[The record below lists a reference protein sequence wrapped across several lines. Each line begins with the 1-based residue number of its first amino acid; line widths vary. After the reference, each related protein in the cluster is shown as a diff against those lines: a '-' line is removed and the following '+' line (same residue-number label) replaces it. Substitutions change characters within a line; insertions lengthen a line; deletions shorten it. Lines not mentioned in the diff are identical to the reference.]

1 MTVPLRQ
8 DSSADESLEQ
18 PIGGWPSVSVIVAT
32 YNRPQLLAITLQSIL
47 DQRYPGHIEIIV
59 VFDKQDPVPPE
70 VTVPEGREL
79 RLLRNDRTPGPAG
92 AYNVGAL
99 AATGRYLALCNDDDE
114 WLPDKLRPQVE
125 ALQRHPDAVLA
136 TCGIYLGDGRSR
148 TRNPTRLP
156 PKEILSIDDLLRTS
170 RNEIHTSTLIVDR
183 GRMLHEVGLVDEA
196 IPGSYGEDYDWLIRA
211 ARLGPVVAVRQPLVR
226 VRWQHSYF
234 ADRWPMI
241 IDSIMYQL
249 DRRPEL
255 KQDPRNLA
263 RLYGRLAFAHAT
275 MGHREEARRWAKMA
289 RGLDWRQSRVYLTY
303 LVSSGLVKPQT
314 VVRLVHAVGRG
325 V

>member
-1 MTVPLRQ
+1 MPASSRQTLPL
-8 DSSADESLEQ
+8 ADAPDPSTD
-18 PIGGWPSVSVIVAT
+18 GWPSVSVVVAT
-32 YNRPQLLAITLQSIL
+32 YNRPQLLASTVQSIL
-47 DQRYPGHIEIIV
+47 DQDYPGPIDVLI
-59 VFDKQDPVPPE
+59 VFDKEDPVRPD
-70 VTVPEGREL
+70 VSVPDGRDL

-92 AYNVGAL
+92 AYNTGAL

-114 WLPDKLRPQVE
+114 WLPEKLRPQIQ
-125 ALQRHPDAVLA
+125 ALRGRPDALLA

-156 PKEILSIDDLLRTS
+156 PKDVLSIDDLLRTS
-170 RNEIHTSTLIVDR
+170 RNEIHTSTLVVDR
-183 GRMLHEVGLVDEA
+183 ERMLGEVGLVDED

-211 ARLGPVVAVRQPLVR
+211 ARRAPVVAVRQPLVR

-234 ADRWPMI
+234 ADRWPTI
-241 IDSIMYQL
+241 IDSILYQL

-255 KQDPRNLA
+255 KQEPKNLA

-275 MGHREEARRWAKMA
+275 LGHRDEARAWSA
-289 RGLDWRQSRVYLTY
+289 RARSLDWRQPRIYLSW
-303 LVSSGLVKPQT
+303 LVSSGLMKPQT

>member
-1 MTVPLRQ
+1 MTVPLRRVRPL
-8 DSSADESLEQ
+8 DDAVEQ
-18 PIGGWPSVSVIVAT
+18 PIGDWPSVSVVVAT
-32 YNRPQLLAITLQSIL
+32 YNRPQLLPITVQSIV

-59 VFDKQDPVPPE
+59 VFDKQDPARPE
-70 VTVPEGREL
+70 VTMSEGREV

-99 AATGRYLALCNDDDE
+99 AATGTYLALCNDDDE
-114 WLPDKLRPQVE
+114 WLPDKVRPQIE
-125 ALQRHPDAVLA
+125 ALRRHPEAMVA
-136 TCGIYLGDGRSR
+136 TCGVYLGDGRSR

-156 PKEILSIDDLLRTS
+156 PREVLSIDDLLRTS
-170 RNEIHTSTLIVDR
+170 RNAIHTSTLIVDR
-183 GRMLHEVGLVDEA
+183 ERMLGEVGLVDEA

-211 ARLGPVVAVRQPLVR
+211 ARRAPVVAVRRPLVR
-226 VRWQHSYF
+226 VRWEHSYF
-234 ADRWPMI
+234 ADRWPTI

-255 KQDPRNLA
+255 KREPKNLA

-275 MGHREEARRWAKMA
+275 LGHRDQARRWAKLA
-289 RGLDWRQSRVYLTY
+289 RRLDWRQSRVYLAY
-303 LVSSGLVKPQT
+303 LVNSGLIKPKT

>member
-8 DSSADESLEQ
+8 VGPADDTAKQ
-18 PIGGWPSVSVIVAT
+18 PIGDWPPVSVVVAT
-32 YNRPQLLAITLQSIL
+32 YNRPQLLPITLQSIV

-59 VFDKQDPVPPE
+59 VFDKQDPVAPE
-70 VTVPEGREL
+70 ITLPEGRQL

-99 AATGRYLALCNDDDE
+99 AATGKYLALCNDDDE
-114 WLPDKLRPQVE
+114 WLPSKLRPQVE
-125 ALQRHPDAVLA
+125 ALQRHPEAMIA
-136 TCGIYLGDGRSR
+136 TCGIYLGDGGSR

-156 PKEILSIDDLLRTS
+156 PKEVLSIDDLLRTS
-170 RNEIHTSTLIVDR
+170 RNAIHTSTLIVDR
-183 GRMLHEVGLVDEA
+183 ERMLRDVGLVDEA

-211 ARLGPVVAVRQPLVR
+211 ARRAPVVAVRQPLVR

-234 ADRWPMI
+234 ADQWPTI

-255 KQDPRNLA
+255 KQDAKNLA
-263 RLYGRLAFAHAT
+263 RLYGRLAFAHAAL
-275 MGHREEARRWAKMA
+275 GHRDDAHRWAKMA
-289 RGLDWRQSRVYLTY
+289 RRLDWRQSRVYLTY

>member
-8 DSSADESLEQ
+8 VGSADDTLEQ
-18 PIGGWPSVSVIVAT
+18 SLDGWPSVSVVVAT
-32 YNRPQLLAITLQSIL
+32 YNRPQLLAITLQSII

-59 VFDKQDPVPPE
+59 VFDKQDPVPPD
-70 VTVPEGREL
+70 VTLPEGREL

-99 AATGRYLALCNDDDE
+99 ASAGRYLALCNDDDE

-125 ALQRHPDAVLA
+125 ALQRHPDAMLA

-156 PKEILSIDDLLRTS
+156 PKEVLSIDDLLRTS

-183 GRMLHEVGLVDEA
+183 ERMLREVGLVDEA

-211 ARLGPVVAVRQPLVR
+211 ARLAPVVAVRQPLVR

-234 ADRWPMI
+234 ADRWPTI

-255 KQDPRNLA
+255 KQDPKNLA
-263 RLYGRLAFAHAT
+263 RLYARLAFGHAT
-275 MGHREEARRWAKMA
+275 LGHRDEARRWGKMA
-289 RGLDWRQSRVYLTY
+289 RRLDWRQPRVYLSY